1 MSSVQISIN
10 NGNVEFSTS
19 TFNQWETLFSDDD
32 ISKYHLSSPLLN
44 VRQATMCL
52 VKFSSFIFIIII
64 KLHHIKLW
72 ETMST

>member
-1 MSSVQISIN
+1 MSSVQISTN

-32 ISKYHLSSPLLN
+32 ISKYHLSSLLHN
-44 VRQATMCL
+44 VKQATMCL

-64 KLHHIKLW
+64 
-72 ETMST
+72 

>member
-1 MSSVQISIN
+1 MSSVQISTN

-32 ISKYHLSSPLLN
+32 ISKYHLSSLLLN
-44 VRQATMCL
+44 VKQATMCL
-52 VKFSSFIFIIII
+52 VKFSSFILIIII

>member
-32 ISKYHLSSPLLN
+32 ISKYHLSSPLLD
-44 VRQATMCL
+44 VKQETMCL
-52 VKFSSFIFIIII
+52 VKFSSFISIIII
-64 KLHHIKLW
+64 TLHHIKLW

>member
-1 MSSVQISIN
+1 MSSVQISTN